1 MIVRHSGVE
10 KVINWEK
17 MAINPLDIDSKRID
31 RKHFMNLF
39 KRQFITMKL
48 VIFGSFTNLVNVVTS
63 DWLKIRELIYGKVI
77 SQNIE
82 VNFQFE

>member
-1 MIVRHSGVE
+1 M
-10 KVINWEK
+10 INWEK